1 MLAKVNLFGQKL
13 SLESAALGII
23 MLVATLSIPIW
34 NLVAR
39 KFNKR
44 SAYISGMMFWIVVQ
58 ILLIL
63 LKPGQMNLVLLFSFF
78 AGFSVSTA
86 HVMPESMFPDVIDWD
101 ELRTRTRHEGMYY
114 GAINFMRKLSSAL
127 AIFITLQVLGWF
139 GYQTP
144 PKDAPSFSVNLL
156 PLQGIRLLTG
166 HLSFSCWQQLPRP
179 GSICSRANASLAS
192 SLPFNTECSVKNAP
206 VPKRTMIKA
215 RYFMP
220 TNSTIISAS

>member
-1 MLAKVNLFGQKL
+1 
-13 SLESAALGII
+13 
-23 MLVATLSIPIW
+23 
-34 NLVAR
+34 
-39 KFNKR
+39 
-44 SAYISGMMFWIVVQ
+44 MFWIVVQ

-78 AGFSVSTA
+78 ACFSVSTA

-144 PKDAPSFSVNLL
+144 PKDAIIFSQSSTTLL
-156 PLQGIRLLTG
+156 GIRLLTG
-166 HLSFSCWQQLPRP
+166 PFIVFFLLAAIATAWFYPLSRERQSRIQLAIQHRMQ
-179 GSICSRANASLAS
+179 REERTRKL
-192 SLPFNTECSVKNAP
+192 
-206 VPKRTMIKA
+206 KRTM
-215 RYFMP
+215 
-220 TNSTIISAS
+220 